1 MVSDIVSD
9 TVSNSH
15 YWTNDPKE
23 LVREFAIIPSP
34 DMSLEGKSN
43 AAARLIIICTAI
55 AFAAFPR
62 PSILITGVACLMA
75 LALMT
80 KHLSQEETQR
90 KIKTQA
96 KEGFQDM
103 GKKELQTV
111 GFTQPTTKNPLMNV
125 LLPEIGTDPTRA
137 PAAPSYNAV
146 VETDINSKTQEA
158 VMANFGNDKNI
169 DKRLFKDLGDSLGFD
184 RSMLTFNST
193 ANTQIPN
200 DQEGFAKFCYGDM
213 KSGKDGSKAGLLE
226 SIKPRVIDGQQ

>member
-1 MVSDIVSD
+1 MVSD
-9 TVSNSH
+9 TR

-23 LVREFAIIPSP
+23 LVSEFSIIPSP
-34 DMSLEGKSN
+34 EMGLEEKSN
-43 AAARLIIICTAI
+43 AAARLIIICTTI
-55 AFAAFPR
+55 AFVAFPR
-62 PSILITGVACLMA
+62 PSILITGVACLLA

-80 KHLSQEETQR
+80 THLSQEETHL
-90 KIKTQA
+90 KIEKQA

-103 GKKELQTV
+103 GKKELRTV
-111 GFTQPTTKNPLMNV
+111 GFTQPTTANPLMNV
-125 LLPEIGTDPTRA
+125 LLPEIGTDPKRA

-146 VETDINSKTQEA
+146 VETDINNKTQKA
-158 VMANFGNDKNI
+158 VMEKFGDDKSI
-169 DKRLFKDLGDSLGFD
+169 DKRLFKDLGDSLAFD

-226 SIKPRVIDGQQ
+226 SIKPRVIDGRQ